1 MSQLTQKLASINV
14 DTPNVHLNP
23 DAFNTLDLQQK
34 LDDIMNLIDQ
44 GEIDKALGLLTQVG
58 NNLQQMI
65 ASLESGYHSF
75 TYASLSKEI
84 KELNDIISNIKDL
97 EESEKSLNEETEK
110 IKSSL
115 LKKPSSEGN
124 LNKFVEREKKKLKIL
139 KNLIIETRAKI
150 SSPLDKSEF
159 VENRFLIEKIL
170 SGTNELKHQLESFEI
185 NEALRQAGDLEEQT
199 IRLRNLSNLQMGSY
213 ANASREVQSSS
224 ELAGEIKEDLEE
236 FLRGGEKKESIG
248 ELARKQGEIEKGT
261 SRLIF
266 KMNDLSEDNFLY
278 SPKIGK
284 KLNESKSFMQGSSNN
299 LHSTEISKA
308 ISNQREALMAL
319 KQAREEANKLLE
331 TYQLSAK
338 GMGMPASF
346 LIGQKEFQD
355 GIHGIDTSYVDIP
368 SAEEFKEGRE
378 FKENLLKS
386 LKEGSPEGF
395 SELNK
400 NYYERIIK

>member
-1 MSQLTQKLASINV
+1 
-14 DTPNVHLNP
+14 
-23 DAFNTLDLQQK
+23 
-34 LDDIMNLIDQ
+34 
-44 GEIDKALGLLTQVG
+44 
-58 NNLQQMI
+58 
-65 ASLESGYHSF
+65 
-75 TYASLSKEI
+75 
-84 KELNDIISNIKDL
+84 
-97 EESEKSLNEETEK
+97 
-110 IKSSL
+110 
-115 LKKPSSEGN
+115 
-124 LNKFVEREKKKLKIL
+124 
-139 KNLIIETRAKI
+139 
-150 SSPLDKSEF
+150 
-159 VENRFLIEKIL
+159 
-170 SGTNELKHQLESFEI
+170 
-185 NEALRQAGDLEEQT
+185 
-199 IRLRNLSNLQMGSY
+199 
-213 ANASREVQSSS
+213 
-224 ELAGEIKEDLEE
+224 
-236 FLRGGEKKESIG
+236 
-248 ELARKQGEIEKGT
+248 
-261 SRLIF
+261 
-266 KMNDLSEDNFLY
+266 
-278 SPKIGK
+278 
-284 KLNESKSFMQGSSNN
+284 MQGSSNN